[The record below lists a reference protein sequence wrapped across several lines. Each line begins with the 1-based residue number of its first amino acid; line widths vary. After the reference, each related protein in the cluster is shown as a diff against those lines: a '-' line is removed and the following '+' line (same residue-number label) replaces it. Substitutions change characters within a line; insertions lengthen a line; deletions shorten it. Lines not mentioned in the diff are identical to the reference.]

1 MSFSIYSCGGALLIM
16 MGQQTRSESLFYYF
30 RIEDHIPEDHLLR
43 LVDMPAEGKRGLEPQ
58 MEKTPS
64 EYNKIKSEATQL
76 CRATDEDIVGACLC
90 SGTYRSHWIF
100 RHKAS

>member
-1 MSFSIYSCGGALLIM
+1 VFANVFSLVALMSFSIYSCGGALLIM

-58 MEKTPS
+58 MEKRRQST
-64 EYNKIKSEATQL
+64 T
-76 CRATDEDIVGACLC
+76 R
-90 SGTYRSHWIF
+90 
-100 RHKAS
+100 